1 MPAAMAAKRS
11 TRQQLF
17 THQGMAD
24 AGRAEVGAMVL
35 GAWDAFLEQAE
46 AVDLGRRSRL
56 PGWRAQEICVHLG
69 CWPDHDALADLV
81 ASARA
86 GGTGTPP
93 DVDAV
98 NARVTAA
105 HRNASREEVLAA
117 LRRNRDATARYL
129 AEEPAELDAAPTV
142 SVVGRI
148 PLLSVVLGQAY
159 ELAVHGLD
167 LADAG
172 APGVPPQVLQS
183 GLAAL
188 ADVTGGLAADCGITG
203 GATLT
208 TPAGGWRFAA
218 DGDGWT
224 VRRVAAGESAGAA
237 VEAPADVL
245 LEAASGRINPVPA
258 VARRRLKVHD
268 VGGLLALAPIVQ
280 AVPGIPGGPILQLA
294 AKTVGGTGGLV
305 GRLLRRG

>member
-1 MPAAMAAKRS
+1 
-11 TRQQLF
+11 
-17 THQGMAD
+17 MAD
-24 AGRAEVGAMVL
+24 AGRERVGAMVL
-35 GAWDAFLEQAE
+35 GAWDAFIAQAE
-46 AVDLGRRSRL
+46 SVDLSRSSRL
-56 PGWRAQEICVHLG
+56 DGWRAHEICVHLG
-69 CWPDHDALADLV
+69 CWDDHTAMADLI

-86 GGTGTPP
+86 GGSGTPP

-117 LRRNRDATARYL
+117 LRRNREATARYL
-129 AEEPAELDAAPTV
+129 AEEPAELDTAPTV

-167 LADAG
+167 LVSCG
-172 APGVPPQVLQS
+172 AAPPPPAVLQS

-188 ADVTGGLAADCGITG
+188 ADVTGGLAASLDITG
-203 GATLT
+203 GVTLAT
-208 TPAGGWRFAA
+208 PDGGWSFAA
-218 DGDGWT
+218 DPHGWT
-224 VRRVAAGESAGAA
+224 VQQVGAGEYTGAA
-237 VEAPADVL
+237 VEAPADLL

-268 VGGLLALAPIVQ
+268 IGGLLKLAPIVQ

-294 AKTVGGTGGLV
+294 ARTVGGAGGML
-305 GRLLRRG
+305 GRLLGRG